1 MIDPIGP
8 SLLFSGPQ
16 PPPRRHQAPPR
27 GPSFIR
33 SGARRQPVLWRS
45 PDPWSSATSLR
56 STTFLPAVSDE
67 NHIRH
72 FRIFV
77 RNTEISLKFLS
88 DIAIMFYGALS
99 LAPSDPSF

>member
-27 GPSFIR
+27 APASSSPVPAANRFY
-33 SGARRQPVLWRS
+33 GAALIPGRQRTS
-45 PDPWSSATSLR
+45 PR
-56 STTFLPAVSDE
+56 STTFSPSVSDE

-72 FRIFV
+72 FHIFV
-77 RNTEISLKFLS
+77 RNTEISLKFFS
-88 DIAIMFYGALS
+88 ESAIS
-99 LAPSDPSF
+99 LQRTLCPKTSDPSF